1 MIELRHLGKTYQSTR
16 SGENRPVVALRD
28 VNLTIEDGEIFG
40 IIGLSGAG
48 KSTLVRCINL
58 LEKPTEGEVLIDG
71 EDIMKMPQKQLLHLL
86 RSFGMIFQGFNLLE
100 QRTVLDNIAFAQQIT
115 GVSRQAARAR
125 AKELLKVV
133 ALEEKEKMY
142 PSQLSGGQKQRVAI
156 ARALANNP
164 RYLLCDEA
172 TSALDP
178 NTTRSIL
185 ELLKKI
191 NKELGVTVIVIT
203 HEMKVIDQICDR
215 VAVIDHSR
223 IAECGRVADVFTS
236 PQSQIARELILP
248 QNRKSLSTAGG
259 QKIRIIFD
267 GNASQDSV
275 ISNLVLQT
283 QVPVNIMF
291 ADTKDMDGTAYGHM
305 IIELPT
311 DKQQAEKVLSWLR
324 GCKSSIKW
332 KEEA

>member
-1 MIELRHLGKTYQSTR
+1 MIELKNLCKTYPSAV
-16 SGENRPVVALRD
+16 GDVEALRD
-28 VNLTIEDGEIFG
+28 INITIEDGEIFG

-58 LEKPTEGEVLIDG
+58 LERPTSGSVIIDG
-71 EDIMKMPQKQLLHLL
+71 QDITTLPRPELLKMR
-86 RSFGMIFQGFNLLE
+86 RSISMIFQGFNLLE
-100 QRTVLDNIAFAQQIT
+100 QRSVLRNVTFPLEIA
-115 GVSRQAARAR
+115 GVKRQE
-125 AKELLKVV
+125 AKAKALELLKVV
-133 ALEEKEKMY
+133 GLEEKADVF

-156 ARALANNP
+156 ARALASDP

-185 ELLKKI
+185 ELLRSI
-191 NKELGVTVIVIT
+191 NKTLKVTIIVIT

-215 VAVIDHSR
+215 VAVIDRSQ
-223 IAECGRVADVFTS
+223 IAEEGKVSEVFTN

-248 QNRKSLSTAGG
+248 QDRTAIETSGG
-259 QKIRIIFD
+259 KKLRLIFD
-267 GNASQDSV
+267 GMQSNEPI
-275 ISNLVLQT
+275 ISSMTLDC
-283 QVPVNIMF
+283 QVPVNILF
-291 ADTKDMDGTAYGHM
+291 ADTKDFDGIVYGHM

-311 DKQQAEKVLSWLR
+311 DENQAAKIMSWL
-324 GCKSSIKW
+324 KNSPVKW